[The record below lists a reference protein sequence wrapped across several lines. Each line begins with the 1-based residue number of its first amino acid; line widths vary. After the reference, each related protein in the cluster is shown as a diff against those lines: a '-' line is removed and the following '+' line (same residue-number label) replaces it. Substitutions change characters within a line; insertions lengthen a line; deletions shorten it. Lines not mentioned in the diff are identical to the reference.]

1 MSFGINVLV
10 LYFKLSKESI
20 MWIQISDKSIKG
32 LLKWITTEG
41 MILFKEST
49 TFTIEDIKIKR
60 PVLKYHMSDHI
71 IDNKNLGFILL
82 NKILMLN
89 FNKVHKSIFISYLQ
103 LMVNNLDLLIMFG

>member
-1 MSFGINVLV
+1 
-10 LYFKLSKESI
+10 

-60 PVLKYHMSDHI
+60 PVLKYHMSDHV
-71 IDNKNLGFILL
+71 IDNKKLRTYIVEQNPNVKFQQGPQIY
-82 NKILMLN
+82 IY
-89 FNKVHKSIFISYLQ
+89 FISPTNGKQFRFTHYVWLENKLFQLFNTTGNYL
-103 LMVNNLDLLIMFG
+103 